1 MNLEQDVHNAL
12 DHAQDAL
19 DEHKRIRQAIAA
31 AEAEL
36 AAARAELPTLRLEFA
51 RERVTA
57 IVDSKA
63 KRGSKGAAAVAAARQ
78 RVLELEDEIDGLK
91 VALSDN
97 EDLVLAAQRELSGRV
112 EALRSDAAKKY
123 CEAYRKAFSAFYDV
137 LRDGFG
143 LMQGL
148 DIQLP
153 ALRAMQV
160 YEDPMGLRMA
170 NLGGVS
176 AQGDYHG
183 PSASPEIVAVFSS
196 LRQTLSA
203 ATIEAHRIQQRR
215 QVAEMREQRESDEG
229 RRSTLHN
236 LPADVEVA

>member
-1 MNLEQDVHNAL
+1 MNFDKETQSAL
-12 DHAQDAL
+12 GHAQDAL
-19 DEHKRIRQAIAA
+19 DERGRIHRAIAA

-36 AAARAELPTLRLEFA
+36 VAARAELPTLRLEFA
-51 RERVTA
+51 REVTA

-112 EALRSDAAKKY
+112 GALRSDAAKKY
-123 CEAYRKAFSAFYDV
+123 CEVYHKAFSAFYDV
-137 LRDGFG
+137 LREGFA
-143 LMQGL
+143 LMGAL
-148 DIQLP
+148 DIQMP

-176 AQGDYHG
+176 SGGSYHG
-183 PSASPEIVAVFSS
+183 PSASPEIVAEFSS

-203 ATIEAHRIQQRR
+203 ATVEAHRIQQRR
-215 QVAEMREQRESDEG
+215 QVEEMREQRESDAG

-236 LPADVEVA
+236 LPADAEVA